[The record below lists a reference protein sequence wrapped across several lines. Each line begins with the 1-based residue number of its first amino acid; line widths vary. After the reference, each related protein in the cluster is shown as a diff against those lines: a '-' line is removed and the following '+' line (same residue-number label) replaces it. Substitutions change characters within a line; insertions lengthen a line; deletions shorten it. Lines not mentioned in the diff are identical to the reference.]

1 MTNKRKST
9 RELAVRMIGVPVCIE
24 LKDGSCYYGRIE
36 GIDKDQLIFS
46 GKRRHGAIRRR
57 PSSKRGKN
65 VKVSGL
71 LPMFQTLMGAGA
83 GLGGGGGGGNAGL
96 GAGGGLAAAE
106 AQGGGGGGGFF
117 GGFGGFTEFMGFFN
131 KAMPMVKMGM
141 GMVKTIM
148 PLLKGFGG

>member
-36 GIDKDQLIFS
+36 GIDNDQLIFS
-46 GKRRHGAIRRR
+46 GKRRHGAMRRR

-65 VKVSGL
+65 AKVSGL

-83 GLGGGGGGGNAGL
+83 GLGGGGGGNAGL
-96 GAGGGLAAAE
+96 GAAE
-106 AQGGGGGGGFF
+106 AQGGGGGFF